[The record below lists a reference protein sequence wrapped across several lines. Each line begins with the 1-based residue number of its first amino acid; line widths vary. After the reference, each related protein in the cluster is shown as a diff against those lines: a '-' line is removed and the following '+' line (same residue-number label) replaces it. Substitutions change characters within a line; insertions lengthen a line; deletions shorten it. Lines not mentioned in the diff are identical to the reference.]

1 MNVFSK
7 FANVYDNAINDKTKT
22 KEKFTVDNYFKNKI
36 NLSKMKLKELKEIGR
51 NYKIKITATKPILIE
66 RIQTYFKRLKNAIF
80 IQSIIRRY
88 LVKLSFRLRGP
99 ALKNRKLC
107 VNDNDFYT
115 LEPLSEINH
124 KDFYSYMD
132 KSGFIYGFDL
142 NSIITLLE
150 QGKYINPYNREPIDR
165 VNVNQ
170 IFSLLTLTLNIY
182 HDDNKNN
189 NNNENSEHL
198 EQSQN
203 NTISPHQIITDKIRE
218 LRLKNTNTRIQE
230 LFMEI
235 DYHGNYTQSSW
246 FSDLDKN
253 GYNRFLRSI
262 FEIWNYRLNPN
273 VQRSICPYYNPTVF
287 ETLPYNILNGTI
299 YDARICS
306 LSIIENIVYGTND
319 IENKK
324 IGILHVLTALTVAS
338 DQARLSIPWLYES
351 IRF

>member
-7 FANVYDNAINDKTKT
+7 FADVYDSNINDKT

-36 NLSKMKLKELKEIGR
+36 NLSKMNLKELKEIGR
-51 NYKIKITATKPILIE
+51 NYKIKITATKPVLIE
-66 RIQTYFKRLKNAIF
+66 RIQTYFKRLKNTIF

-107 VNDNDFYT
+107 VNDTDFYT

-150 QGKYINPYNREPIDR
+150 QGKYINPYNREHIDR
-165 VNVNQ
+165 ININQ
-170 IFSLLTLTLNIY
+170 IFSLLNLTLNIY
-182 HDDNKNN
+182 NDDNKNN
-189 NNNENSEHL
+189 NNNENQEYL

-203 NTISPHQIITDKIRE
+203 NTISPNQTITNKIRE
-218 LRLKNTNTRIQE
+218 CRLKTTNTRIQE

-235 DYHGNYTQSSW
+235 DYQGNYTQSSW
-246 FSDLDKN
+246 FSDLDRS
-253 GYNRFLRSI
+253 GYNLFLRSI
-262 FEIWNYRLNPN
+262 YDIWNYRLNPN
-273 VQRSICPYYNPTVF
+273 VQRSICPYYNPIAF
-287 ETLPYNILNGTI
+287 EIPPYNILNGTI
-299 YDARICS
+299 DEAKNCS

-324 IGILHVLTALTVAS
+324 IGILHALTALTLVS
-338 DQARLSIPWLYES
+338 EPARLSIPWLYES

>member
-7 FANVYDNAINDKTKT
+7 FANVYDNVINDKT

-51 NYKIKITATKPILIE
+51 NYKIKITATKPVLIE
-66 RIQTYFKRLKNAIF
+66 RIQTYFKRFKNAIF
-80 IQSIIRRY
+80 IQSVVRRY
-88 LVKLSFRLRGP
+88 LVKLSFILRGP
-99 ALKNRKLC
+99 ALKNRNLC
-107 VNDNDFYT
+107 VNDTDFYT

-132 KSGFIYGFDL
+132 KSGFVYGFDL

-150 QGKYINPYNREPIDR
+150 QGKYINPYNREPIDNI
-165 VNVNQ
+165 NVNQ
-170 IFSLLTLTLNIY
+170 TFSLFNLTINIY
-182 HDDNKNN
+182 NDDNKNN
-189 NNNENSEHL
+189 NINANSEYL
-198 EQSQN
+198 EQYQN
-203 NTISPHQIITDKIRE
+203 NTISPNQIITDKIRE
-218 LRLKNTNTRIQE
+218 CRLKPTNTRIQE
-230 LFMEI
+230 LFIEI

-246 FSDLDKN
+246 FSDLNKS
-253 GYNRFLRSI
+253 GYNIFLRSI

-273 VQRSICPYYNPTVF
+273 IQRSICPYYNPIEF
-287 ETLPYNILNGTI
+287 QIQPYNILNGTI
-299 YDARICS
+299 DEARNSC

-324 IGILHVLTALTVAS
+324 IGILHALTALTLVS
-338 DQARLSIPWLYES
+338 DPARLSIPWLYES